1 MRRDSALA
9 LAAGRVEVRVWGG
22 TVSRSPRFPI
32 SDFKLPGIGAGT
44 PIAGSAKIGTQGVPD
59 FRMEPEEG
67 TAELSCEPGGN
78 PTRIDDEKPDG
89 TGDVE
94 TPDSVVVGE
103 TEHWQVHASSP
114 LPCAAVRRLKRDSRP
129 LNEFPFLSDLARLV
143 VESSEVRERSCYGGC
158 CQSRCLTYASLCS
171 G

>member
-9 LAAGRVEVRVWGG
+9 LAAGRVEVRVSGG

-103 TEHWQVHASSP
+103 TEHWQ
-114 LPCAAVRRLKRDSRP
+114 
-129 LNEFPFLSDLARLV
+129 ARVLTTALC
-143 VESSEVRERSCYGGC
+143 RS
-158 CQSRCLTYASLCS
+158 A
-171 G
+171 